1 MKVIVNDTNIFIDLQ
16 SIGLLRK
23 MCELPFEI
31 HTVDFVIAEIATPEY
46 RTEIQQAINENL
58 IHVREFTAEEIVEI
72 VIEQASAPGNI
83 SIQDCSVCYYAR
95 NGAYTL
101 ITGDRQLRAYAENC
115 NVEVHGVLYLFDQMI
130 ENSILLP
137 SEASIKLRELLAIN
151 VRLPRAEILK
161 RITLWESK
169 S

>member
-72 VIEQASAPGNI
+72 VTEQASAPGNI

-95 NGAYTL
+95 NGKVDA
-101 ITGDRQLRAYAENC
+101 D
-115 NVEVHGVLYLFDQMI
+115 
-130 ENSILLP
+130 
-137 SEASIKLRELLAIN
+137 
-151 VRLPRAEILK
+151 
-161 RITLWESK
+161 
-169 S
+169 